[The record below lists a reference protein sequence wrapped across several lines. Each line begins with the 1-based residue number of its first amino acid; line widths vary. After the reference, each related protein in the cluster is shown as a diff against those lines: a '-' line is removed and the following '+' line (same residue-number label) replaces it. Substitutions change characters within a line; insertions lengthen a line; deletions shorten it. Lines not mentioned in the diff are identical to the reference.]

1 MKTNDILGYG
11 LIFITVMT
19 IFVLLVVTADH
30 DANIEKEKKRR
41 DFIKDSL
48 EIEYYKK
55 VLDQTYAFDH
65 SKIPGDAS
73 DTTVRAAR

>member
-11 LIFITVMT
+11 LIFMTVIT
-19 IFVLLVVTADH
+19 IFVLLTVGAEH
-30 DANIEKEKKRR
+30 DANIEQEKKRR

-65 SKIPGDAS
+65 SKIPSDAG
-73 DTTVRAAR
+73 DTTVRATR

>member
-11 LIFITVMT
+11 LIFMTVIT
-19 IFVLLVVTADH
+19 IFVLLAVGADH
-30 DANIEKEKKRR
+30 DARIQQQQKRQE
-41 DFIKDSL
+41 FIKDSL